1 MSASTTAMAP
11 STHALAPLAKPTPS
25 IDAAPAKPK
34 AKVSTIVSLM
44 AGGTAGA
51 VEAFTTYP
59 FEFAKTRGQ
68 LLSKAERSA
77 NPFSIITTVAR
88 QEGLGAV
95 YTGCSTLAAGATLK
109 ASVRF
114 MSYDTIKNILVD
126 DNGKLTTGRG
136 ILAGMVAGAV
146 ESLAAVTLTERI
158 KTALIDDARSAAPR
172 FTSGAHALRTILA
185 ERGIAGLYSGLAS
198 STLKQSTTSAAR
210 MGSYNALRELSK
222 SYGLPNDSTAVTFAT
237 GATAGVITVYV
248 TQPFDT
254 IKTRAQSAKGA
265 STAEAFRS
273 VLREGGARGFWAGST
288 MRLGRLIF
296 SGGIIFTVYEKIAAG
311 LSKRGL

>member
-1 MSASTTAMAP
+1 MSTTTAALVAAAP
-11 STHALAPLAKPTPS
+11 ILAPLAKPAPAA
-25 IDAAPAKPK
+25 DVAPAKPK
-34 AKVSTIVSLM
+34 ARVSTIVSLIS
-44 AGGTAGA
+44 GGTAGA
-51 VEAFTTYP
+51 VEAFATYP

-88 QEGLGAV
+88 QEGLGAI
-95 YTGCSTLAAGATLK
+95 YTGCSTLAAGCTLK
-109 ASVRF
+109 AGVRF

-136 ILAGMVAGAV
+136 ILAGMFAGAV
-146 ESLAAVTLTERI
+146 ESVVAVTPTERI

-172 FTSGAHALRTILA
+172 FRSGAHALRMILA

-222 SYGLPNDSTAVTFAT
+222 SYGLPNDNTAVTFAT
-237 GATAGVITVYV
+237 GATAGLITVAV

-254 IKTRAQSAKGA
+254 IKTRAQSARGA
-265 STAEAFRS
+265 STAEAFMS
-273 VLREGGARGFWAGST
+273 VLREGGVGGFWAGST
-288 MRLGRLIF
+288 MRLGRLVF

-311 LSKRGL
+311 LSSRGL